1 MHDRFFKTLL
11 GLLLFFLTLN
21 KLSNFCIVHLRTT
34 FLACLLTTIWLF
46 IFQKKC
52 SFPLSEACVVWC
64 ATGCRLVLAEVR
76 FRVLGLCAD
85 RPWLLV
91 FNRHVAT
98 THHIRANQPVFNVT
112 PNLFTYFLLKLSQF
126 KHTIPL
132 STCASPPAAVQNIR
146 KQTSLILD
154 LIWFVALLFDSS
166 AEHHVVDVDL
176 TDARFAS
183 LFFVLLLEHIF
194 DFSLVVHIIFLFTLR
209 CLFLLFSK
217 KFL

>member
-1 MHDRFFKTLL
+1 
-11 GLLLFFLTLN
+11 
-21 KLSNFCIVHLRTT
+21 
-34 FLACLLTTIWLF
+34 
-46 IFQKKC
+46 
-52 SFPLSEACVVWC
+52 
-64 ATGCRLVLAEVR
+64 
-76 FRVLGLCAD
+76 
-85 RPWLLV
+85 
-91 FNRHVAT
+91 
-98 THHIRANQPVFNVT
+98 
-112 PNLFTYFLLKLSQF
+112 
-126 KHTIPL
+126 
-132 STCASPPAAVQNIR
+132 VQNIR

-166 AEHHVVDVDL
+166 AENRVVDVDL